1 MRSFVSALAVILGL
15 LLSAIAVPAIWVD
28 RNIVQENGF
37 VALAAPLGKDPA
49 FQKRL
54 ATAVVGSIDTG
65 GSIPGPMTE
74 LIRPVLESAAAALT
88 GLPGYPAAWEET
100 LRKSHRL
107 NFAAAGTAPPEAGS
121 ATSVTLDVAPL
132 VALAAKQISDSA
144 GVPLEAPR
152 QTLLAVGQSSQR
164 QVIER
169 VAAYAPLG
177 YSLAIGAGIS
187 FLLAFVVARRRW
199 KVLAGTGI
207 GALGLAGLWTLGS
220 RWASDAVLGTATGN
234 EVADLFAREFVAGS
248 VNGFGS
254 WILSAAIT
262 GAVLLGAGL
271 VFRLFGG
278 AARKG

>member
-15 LLSAIAVPAIWVD
+15 LLSAVAVPAIWVD

-74 LIRPVLESAAAALT
+74 LIRPVLESAATALT

-187 FLLAFVVARRRW
+187 FLLAFVVAGRRW
-199 KVLAGTGI
+199 KVLAGTGL